1 MYPNVYFSDILSS
14 LWFNWVFCPHK
25 IAQYGNKKSFFKVLS
40 LLKKTNNYKLRTGF
54 FLKHNCIVACGLSL
68 EENVLLLLWF

>member
-1 MYPNVYFSDILSS
+1 MET
-14 LWFNWVFCPHK
+14 
-25 IAQYGNKKSFFKVLS
+25 KKVFFKVLS